1 MSTTIVSTTGL
12 ADAIRRC
19 RAEQAAWAQLPV
31 AKRLLPVKALRRL
44 LAAECDALCDAVGRD
59 LGKTPEET
67 LAGDVLPLADA
78 CAWLQHA
85 AAGVLR
91 PRRVPVGRR
100 PLWLWGQ
107 ADTVLRRPHGVVGL
121 IGTWNYPLF
130 LSGVVL
136 VHALT
141 AGNGVVWK
149 PSEVAPAS
157 ALALFE
163 LVRRAGFPAGLVQ
176 LLEATREGGRELAE
190 ADIDHVAFTG
200 SSAVGRAL
208 ATTLAPRLITSTL
221 ELSGC
226 DAMFV
231 LDDADVKLAAR
242 AAWFGANLN
251 RGQTCLAV
259 RRAFVH
265 RSLYPAFIEVLRP
278 LAEAVP
284 PVRLAL
290 RAQVEQADRLVREA
304 LAEGGRLLVPP
315 AAGAGENG
323 EPLCRPRVVLD
334 ARPEMA
340 LCREPSFAPLLAV
353 LPFDTPEEALRMDA
367 QCPYG
372 LGASVFTRRHG
383 RGEALAAQLRTGM
396 VAINDVVVPTV
407 HPATP
412 FGGRRASGW
421 GVTQGAEGLLEMT
434 VPQVISVRTD
444 AYRPH
449 YDMAP
454 GVAVQRGDLIRAFL
468 DLGHGTTLGQRARGV
483 IGLMHALWRE
493 TWAGDASGPRKR

>member
-1 MSTTIVSTTGL
+1 MSTTIDRTTGL
-12 ADAIRRC
+12 SDAIRRC
-19 RAEQAAWAQLPV
+19 REQQAAWARLPV
-31 AKRLLPVKALRRL
+31 SARLRPVKALRRL
-44 LAAECDALCDAVGRD
+44 LAMECDLLCDAVGRD
-59 LGKTPEET
+59 LGKTTEET

-78 CAWLQHA
+78 CAWLQSA
-85 AAGVLR
+85 AARLLR
-91 PRRVPVGRR
+91 PRRVPVGQR

-107 ADTVLRRPHGVVGL
+107 SDTVLRRPHGVVGL
-121 IGTWNYPLF
+121 IGTWNFPLF
-130 LSGVVL
+130 LSGVAL
-136 VHALT
+136 VQALT

-163 LVRRAGFPAGLVQ
+163 LVQRAGFPTGLVHRM
-176 LLEATREGGRELAE
+176 EATREGGRELAE

-200 SSAVGRAL
+200 STAVGRAL
-208 ATTLAPRLITSTL
+208 AMTLAPRLVSSTL

-231 LDDADVKLAAR
+231 LDDADVRLAAR

-265 RSLYPAFIEVLRP
+265 RSLYPAFIEILKP
-278 LAEAVP
+278 LAEAAP

-290 RAQVEQADRLVREA
+290 RSQVEQADRLVGEA
-304 LAEGGRLLVPP
+304 VAEGARLLAAP
-315 AAGAGENG
+315 AAAVGENG
-323 EPLCRPRVVLD
+323 EPLCRPRVVID

-340 LCREPSFAPLLAV
+340 LCREASFAPLLAV
-353 LPFDTPEEALRMDA
+353 LPFDTTEDVLRMDA
-367 QCPYG
+367 ECPYG
-372 LGASVFTRRHG
+372 LGASVFTRQHR

-396 VAINDVVVPTV
+396 VAVNDVVVPTA

-434 VPQVISVRTD
+434 VPQVVSVRTD

-454 GVAVQRGDLIRAFL
+454 GLHVNRGEMIRAFL
-468 DLGHGTTLGQRARGV
+468 NIGHGTTLGRRLRGV
-483 IGLMHALWRE
+483 VGLVRSLWHAR
-493 TWAGDASGPRKR
+493 